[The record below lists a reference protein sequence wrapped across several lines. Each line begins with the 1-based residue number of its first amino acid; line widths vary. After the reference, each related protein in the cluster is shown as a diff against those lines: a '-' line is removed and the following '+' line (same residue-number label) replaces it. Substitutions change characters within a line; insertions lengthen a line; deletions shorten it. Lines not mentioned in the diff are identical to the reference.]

1 MADRR
6 TVRIPDPTIFCRS
19 FPERSDRSQ
28 GATRRADGV
37 AGAPDRPG
45 SHVSLKHVTAR
56 TDTLVVRP
64 EDAEARRGLRWRSGA
79 AYFLAAGVLCV
90 CALLTP
96 GYLRGGPWRIAFV
109 GIMACVVGTS
119 AFVSIVHALTNPMRI
134 ILIYLADAFL
144 VGGQLCIAD
153 PGSIRLGAVIF
164 ALPMMFAALFLSRKQ
179 FVIQGVAVGIGTGVV
194 MWAAGDP
201 PGFFGVHVAVVLAVV
216 LIPSG
221 SLLLLRGQLDAS
233 LARERDLADHDPLT
247 GLVNRRGLMSG
258 IGEVVA
264 RSRAVQAEVVIAVC
278 DVDFFKRI
286 NDEHGHAFGDQV
298 LSRVSQALRSHTRPT
313 DLVVRLG
320 GEEFAVVAALDQESV
335 AGFAERIREEVA
347 FQLIDLGV
355 TISIGVAWA
364 HPSSWCDEQSA
375 LWLLVDR
382 ADDLLYQ
389 AKRQGRN
396 LVIVGD
402 EPALV

>member
-1 MADRR
+1 
-6 TVRIPDPTIFCRS
+6 
-19 FPERSDRSQ
+19 
-28 GATRRADGV
+28 
-37 AGAPDRPG
+37 
-45 SHVSLKHVTAR
+45 
-56 TDTLVVRP
+56 
-64 EDAEARRGLRWRSGA
+64 
-79 AYFLAAGVLCV
+79 
-90 CALLTP
+90 
-96 GYLRGGPWRIAFV
+96 
-109 GIMACVVGTS
+109 MACVVGTS